1 MKRNVLNIKNLV
13 MFSLVLTL
21 FASCKKDEETTNNTP
36 TPTPAGTPGTITDAF
51 FERVTY
57 VGAFGTTD
65 WTSGWANWN
74 PQNTNYASITDTLTG
89 NISSNKTLSAS
100 KTYCLKG
107 FVYVQSGIT
116 LTIEAGTVIRGDKD
130 TKGTLIIKQGG
141 KIEAIGTAAKPI
153 IFTSNKDAGS
163 RNYGDWGG
171 IIICGNAKINVQ
183 GGTSIVEGGPD
194 ATYGG
199 TNDEDNSG
207 TLKYVR
213 IEYAGVPFQ
222 TDKEINGLTM
232 GGVGSKTTI
241 DYIQVSYCDDDSYEW
256 FGGKV
261 NAKHLISF
269 RAKDDDFDT
278 DYGYTGMLQFLV
290 SLRDPQ
296 VADVSG
302 SNGFE
307 SDNDASGSTSTP
319 VTTPIFSNVS
329 MFGPKAT
336 LSVSPASN
344 HKRAMHIR
352 RNSQCNVYNSV
363 FAGYKEG
370 LLLDGSKCEDNAK
383 NDRLKIRN
391 TIISGVSSE
400 NMFKV
405 ASSGAT
411 MTTTELKTWYMKADY
426 KNDTISDNANLKIT
440 DPFNLNAPNF
450 LPQAGSPVLNKALF
464 N

>member
-1 MKRNVLNIKNLV
+1 MKTKNLLNIKSLL

-21 FASCKKDEETTNNTP
+21 FASCKKDDETTNNNSSST
-36 TPTPAGTPGTITDAF
+36 TGTSGTISDAF
-51 FERVTY
+51 FEKVTY
-57 VGAFGTTD
+57 IGAFGTSD
-65 WTSGWANWN
+65 WTSDWANWN
-74 PQNTNYASITDTLTG
+74 PQNTNYTTITDTLSG

-100 KTYCLKG
+100 KTYFLKG
-107 FVYVQSGIT
+107 FVYIQSGAT

-130 TKGTLIIKQGG
+130 TKGTLIVKQGG
-141 KIEAIGTAAKPI
+141 KIEAIGTSSKPI
-153 IFTSNKDAGS
+153 VFTSNKDAGS

-171 IIICGNAKINVQ
+171 IILCGNAKINVQ
-183 GGTSIVEGGPD
+183 GGSSIIEGGPD

-199 TNDEDNSG
+199 SNDEDNSG
-207 TLKYVR
+207 TLKYIR
-213 IEYAGVPFQ
+213 IEFAGVSFQ
-222 TDKEINGLTM
+222 PDKEINGLTM
-232 GGVGSKTTI
+232 GGIGSKTTL
-241 DYIQVSYCDDDSYEW
+241 DYIQVSYCGDDSFEW

-269 RAKDDDFDT
+269 RAWDDDFDT
-278 DYGYTGMLQFLV
+278 DFGYSGMLQFLV
-290 SLRDPQ
+290 SLRDPN

-307 SDNDASGSTSTP
+307 SDNDASGSSSNP
-319 VTTPIFSNVS
+319 VTNPIFSNVS
-329 MFGPKAT
+329 MYGPKAT
-336 LSVSPASN
+336 LNTTMHSN

-352 RNSQCNVYNSV
+352 RNSQCNVYNSI

-411 MTTTELKTWYMKADY
+411 MTTTEVKTWYMKADY
-426 KNDTISDNANLKIT
+426 KNDTISDNTNLKIT